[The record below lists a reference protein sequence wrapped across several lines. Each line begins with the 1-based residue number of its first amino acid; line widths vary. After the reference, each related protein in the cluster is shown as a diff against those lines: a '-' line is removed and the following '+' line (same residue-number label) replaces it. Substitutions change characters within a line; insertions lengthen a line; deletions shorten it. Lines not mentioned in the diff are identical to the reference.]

1 MTKKVIKLTEA
12 DLHRIVKESVK
23 RILKENEDFTPMG
36 YKMVS
41 NAFGYEMEIDSTGE
55 SARLRVI
62 NAENPDNSE
71 VTDWEEIQFDEDGD
85 AYIESKA
92 GRQFL
97 SDFIRYGAF

>member
-1 MTKKVIKLTEA
+1 MKKRIRLSET
-12 DLHRIVKESVK
+12 DLHRIINESVR
-23 RILKENEDFTPMG
+23 RILKENEDFIPMG

-41 NAFGYEMEIDSTGE
+41 NAFGYEIEIDSTGE
-55 SARLRVI
+55 AARLRFI
-62 NAENPDNSE
+62 NTENPDNSE
-71 VTDWEEIQFDEDGD
+71 VTDWEEIQFDEDRD